1 MNEHET
7 KIQEILKL
15 SLEQDAASLQKAI
28 EQIEKNLAEGDL
40 TQDQQLTLQFAR
52 AQNYQ
57 WRGEHHKALATL
69 EDIRIFNDDPFSL
82 FCNGWLANLR
92 AISLCALGQTSE
104 ACELFSNALNFLEA
118 ANADPKALG
127 SVLLEMGK
135 ALRANN
141 KNGKAREA
149 WERAIAIFEESGDA
163 EHGARAKANLAQIM
177 LSTDDKE
184 EQKAGLKLMED
195 SSRVKAEIGD
205 LQGLAT
211 NYCNMGL
218 YYWQQERY
226 ERALA
231 YLRRDLA
238 LSRRVGDLHGVVVSL
253 QNLSELYRV
262 MLQTGSARKCVR
274 EAKEIAQ
281 QLKNEV
287 LIAKSVA
294 MLSRLEDYT
303 KQISQAGVKIGP
315 LALCICKSRKRY
327 IDCCG
332 RADHEPIDF
341 PAVFSGVSPAL
352 DKIIEQ
358 AVKAGITPT
367 RMDHILRE
375 DETSKQRQ
383 SWTRVH
389 VHDGWMELA
398 ELPDMSSNFLLAA
411 KTLVKESENEPE
423 SISKPLSC
431 VMLSCAALE
440 AFINQVSYF
449 LWELQQFK
457 ADVREHN
464 IPYELKDS
472 SYEFQRHTELI
483 KKWEIIGKSLC
494 GPRWPPSG
502 LEWSK
507 FLRLVQLRNELVHFK
522 SLEYE
527 SIIPPPK
534 KHHLLDLVAGEV
546 KLRDIPRAWPYR
558 LLTPSFGNWCI
569 SVAESLITR
578 FKKEYHKERGYEKNI
593 P

>member
-15 SLEQDAASLQKAI
+15 SLEHDATLIQKAI
-28 EQIEKNLAEGDL
+28 GQIEEMLTEGNLTL
-40 TQDQQLTLQFAR
+40 DQQLTLQFAL
-52 AQNYQ
+52 ASTYQ
-57 WRGEHHKALATL
+57 RRGEHTHALAIL
-69 EDIRIFNDDPFSL
+69 EEIKTSGNDSATS
-82 FCNGWLANLR
+82 FCRGWRANLC
-92 AISLCALGQTSE
+92 AISLCALGRRSE
-104 ACELFSNALNFLEA
+104 ACELFFNALHHLESV
-118 ANADPKALG
+118 NADLKAIG
-127 SVLLEMGK
+127 CVLLEMGK
-135 ALRANN
+135 ALCANN
-141 KNGKAREA
+141 KNDKAREA
-149 WERAIAIFEESGDA
+149 WERAIAIFEELGDA

-184 EQKAGLKLMED
+184 EQKTGLKLMED
-195 SSRVKAEIGD
+195 SSRAKAEIGD

-226 ERALA
+226 EHALA

-262 MLQTGSARKCVR
+262 MLQIGSARRCLR
-274 EAKEIAQ
+274 EAKEIGY
-281 QLKNEV
+281 QLKNEALV
-287 LIAKSVA
+287 DKSVA
-294 MLSRLEDYT
+294 MLSRLEDYA
-303 KQISQAGVKIGP
+303 KQISLAGAKIGP
-315 LALCICKSRKRY
+315 STPCICKSGKRY

-332 RADHEPIDF
+332 RADHEPVDL

-352 DKIIEQ
+352 GKIIEQ
-358 AVKAGITPT
+358 AEKAGITPT

-398 ELPDMSSNFLLAA
+398 ELPDMANNFLLAA
-411 KTLVKESENEPE
+411 RTLAKESENEPE

-431 VMLSCAALE
+431 VTLSCAALE

-449 LWELQQFK
+449 LWELQQFT

-464 IPYELKDS
+464 VLNELKDS
-472 SYEFQRHTELI
+472 SYEFQRHTELT
-483 KKWEIIGKSLC
+483 KKWEIIGKPLC
-494 GPRWPPSG
+494 GSRWPPSG
-502 LEWSK
+502 LEWSR

-527 SIIPPPK
+527 GIIPPPK
-534 KHHLLDLVAGEV
+534 KHHLLDLVMSEV
-546 KLRDIPRAWPYR
+546 DLREISRAWPYR
-558 LLTPSFGNWCI
+558 LLTPSFAKWCI